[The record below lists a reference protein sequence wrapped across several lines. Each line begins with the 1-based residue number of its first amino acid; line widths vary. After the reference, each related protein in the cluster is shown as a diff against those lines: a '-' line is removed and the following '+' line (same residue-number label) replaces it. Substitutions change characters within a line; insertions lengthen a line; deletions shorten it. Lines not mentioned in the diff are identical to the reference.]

1 MLLSAALIVRDEAHH
16 LPDCLASLE
25 GLVDEVVLVDT
36 GSTDGSPAIA
46 RAAGARVFEHPWQQD
61 FATARNLGLERARGC
76 WILYIDADE
85 RLRPVERAELER
97 LLSAPDVIA
106 FRTWL
111 RPSARATPYRE
122 FRLWRN
128 DPRIRF
134 RRIIHEKV
142 HDAILEVARADGLRI
157 ADCDL
162 ALDHVGYE
170 GDQTAKHRR
179 NLPLLQAQLRE
190 EPTDIY
196 DWHHLGQVQLALG
209 NEAAAE
215 RAFEEAVALARRR
228 SPPDD
233 HGRLAYAD
241 LLRLRQERGEDV
253 QALATE
259 ALDCYPQD
267 WMLVWIRAAE
277 AIRAGQPQAALPWLD
292 QLVRVDVGA
301 LPDTV
306 AYDERIFGSA
316 AHAARGLCL
325 FRLGRYAEA
334 TLAYRAAE
342 RLEPEDLELQVKRR
356 LAEVRAGGPDHSTG

>member
-1 MLLSAALIVRDEAHH
+1 
-16 LPDCLASLE
+16 
-25 GLVDEVVLVDT
+25 VLVDT
-36 GSTDGSPAIA
+36 GSSDGSPAIA
-46 RAAGARVFEHPWQQD
+46 RAAGARVFEHPWRAD
-61 FATARNLGLERARGC
+61 FAAARNLGLDRARGR

-85 RLRPVERAELER
+85 RLRPVERLELQR
-97 LLSAPDVIA
+97 LLSVRDVVA

-111 RPSARATPYRE
+111 RPSVRATPYRE

-134 RRIIHEKV
+134 RRVIHEKV
-142 HDAILEVARADGLRI
+142 HDAIVAVARADGLRI

-162 ALDHVGYE
+162 ALDHVGYD

-179 NLPLLQAQLRE
+179 NLPLLQAQLRA

-196 DWHHLGQVQLALG
+196 DWHHLGQVHLALG
-209 NEAAAE
+209 DEAAAE
-215 RAFEEAVALARRR
+215 RAFEHAVALARRR

-253 QALATE
+253 QGLATE

-277 AIRAGQPQAALPWLD
+277 AVRTGQPRAALAWLD
-292 QLVRVDVGA
+292 ELVSVDVRA

-334 TLAYRAAE
+334 TAAYRAAE
-342 RLEPEDLELQVKRR
+342 RLEPDELELRVKRR
-356 LAEVRAGGPDHSTG
+356 LAEVRAGVADHASG